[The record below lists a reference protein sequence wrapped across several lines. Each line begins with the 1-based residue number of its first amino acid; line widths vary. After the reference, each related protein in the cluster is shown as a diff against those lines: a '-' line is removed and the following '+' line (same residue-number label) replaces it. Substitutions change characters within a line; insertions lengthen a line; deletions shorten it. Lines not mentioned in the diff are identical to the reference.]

1 MMRAAA
7 RGALLRAQRSA
18 APAPI
23 PAHRAAARARRAC
36 TRAGGGSMSAP
47 SSVPRLKRSD
57 VCFLLCDV
65 QERFR
70 SVIHNFEAMQHG
82 CSIMVRAAPLVGAPV
97 IVTEQYPK
105 VRYARRAAACG
116 ERAR

>member
-1 MMRAAA
+1 
-7 RGALLRAQRSA
+7 
-18 APAPI
+18 
-23 PAHRAAARARRAC
+23 
-36 TRAGGGSMSAP
+36 MSAP
-47 SSVPRLKRSD
+47 SSVPRLKRGD